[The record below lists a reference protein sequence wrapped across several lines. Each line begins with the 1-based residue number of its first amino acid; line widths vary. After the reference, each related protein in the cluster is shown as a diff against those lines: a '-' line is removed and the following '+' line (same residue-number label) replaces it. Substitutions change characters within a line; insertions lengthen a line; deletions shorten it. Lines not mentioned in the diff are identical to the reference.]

1 MTKIN
6 FKIILIQ
13 FIGCIFLIQGIQNLY
28 FATQTEKF
36 YCYIEYFKN
45 PKCECYQRL
54 GLNGI
59 VGEFMSDVYL
69 WFFYGFVI
77 GIILIF
83 IINWKKNR
91 HPLNS
96 ILLFFLLFC
105 LFLIR
110 FFRNEYVSLMFRQ
123 VGELFTQDFGVQNII
138 GGITYTLIGS
148 LVLWKSYRIETA
160 KISTTHNS

>member
-1 MTKIN
+1 MDKIN
-6 FKIILIQ
+6 FKLILIQ

-36 YCYIEYFKN
+36 NCYIEYFKN

-54 GLNGI
+54 GLNEI
-59 VGEFMSDVYL
+59 MGEFMSDIYL
-69 WFFYGFVI
+69 WFFYGFII
-77 GIILIF
+77 GIIVTC

-96 ILLFFLLFC
+96 VLLFVLLFI
-105 LFLIR
+105 LFPIH
-110 FFRNEYVSLMFRQ
+110 FFRNKYVSQIFRQ
-123 VGELFTQDFGVQNII
+123 LGELFTQDFGIQNII

-148 LVLWKSYRIETA
+148 LLLRKSYRI
-160 KISTTHNS
+160 

>member
-1 MTKIN
+1 MDKIN
-6 FKIILIQ
+6 FKVILIQ

-36 YCYIEYFKN
+36 NCYIEYFKN

-54 GLNGI
+54 GLSEI
-59 VGEFMSDVYL
+59 MGEFMSDIYL
-69 WFFYGFVI
+69 WFFYGFII
-77 GIILIF
+77 GIIVTG

-96 ILLFFLLFC
+96 VLLFVLLFI
-105 LFLIR
+105 LFTIH
-110 FFRNEYVSLMFRQ
+110 FFRNEYVRRIFRQ
-123 VGELFTQDFGVQNII
+123 LGELFTQDFGIQNII

-148 LVLWKSYRIETA
+148 LLMRKSYRI
-160 KISTTHNS
+160 

>member
-6 FKIILIQ
+6 LKIILTQ

-36 YCYIEYFKN
+36 YCYIKYFKN
-45 PKCECYQRL
+45 PKCECYQRM

-83 IINWKKNR
+83 IINWRKNR
-91 HPLNS
+91 HLLNS
-96 ILLFFLLFC
+96 ILLFVLLFC
-105 LFLIR
+105 LFLSR
-110 FFRNEYVSLMFRQ
+110 FFRNEYVGLIFRQ
-123 VGELFTQDFGVQNII
+123 FGNIFTQDFGVQNII

-148 LVLWKSYRIETA
+148 LILWKSYRMKTD
-160 KISTTHNS
+160 K

>member
-6 FKIILIQ
+6 FKILLIQ
-13 FIGCIFLIQGIQNLY
+13 FIGCIFFIQGIQNLY

-45 PKCECYQRL
+45 PKCECYQKL
-54 GLNGI
+54 GLNEIGA
-59 VGEFMSDVYL
+59 EFLSNVYL
-69 WFFYGFVI
+69 WFFYGFIV
-77 GIILIF
+77 GIIIVS

-96 ILLFFLLFC
+96 ILLFILLFI
-105 LFLIR
+105 LFPIH

-123 VGELFTQDFGVQNII
+123 IGELFTQDFKVQNII
-138 GGITYTLIGS
+138 GGVTYTLIGS
-148 LVLWKSYRIETA
+148 SLLRKSYRI
-160 KISTTHNS
+160 

>member
-6 FKIILIQ
+6 FKIILVQ

-45 PKCECYQRL
+45 PKCQCYQRL

-77 GIILIF
+77 GIILII

-96 ILLFFLLFC
+96 ILLFVLLFI
-105 LFLIR
+105 LFPIR

-123 VGELFTQDFGVQNII
+123 IGELFTPDFKVQNII

-148 LVLWKSYRIETA
+148 LILWKSYRI
-160 KISTTHNS
+160 KIA

>member
-6 FKIILIQ
+6 IKIILVQ

-54 GLNGI
+54 GLNEIGA
-59 VGEFMSDVYL
+59 EFMSNVYL
-69 WFFYGFVI
+69 WFFYGFII
-77 GIILIF
+77 GIFITC

-96 ILLFFLLFC
+96 ILLFVLLFI
-105 LFLIR
+105 LFPIR

-123 VGELFTQDFGVQNII
+123 FGNIFTQDFGIQNII

-148 LVLWKSYRIETA
+148 LILWKSYRILT
-160 KISTTHNS
+160 S

>member
-6 FKIILIQ
+6 FKIIFIQ
-13 FIGCIFLIQGIQNLY
+13 FIGCIFLIQGIQNVY

-69 WFFYGFVI
+69 WFFYGFII

-91 HPLNS
+91 HILNS
-96 ILLFFLLFC
+96 ILLIVLLFS
-105 LFLIR
+105 LFLIH
-110 FFRNEYVSLMFRQ
+110 FFRNEYVSLIFGQ
-123 VGELFTQDFGVQNII
+123 LGKIFTKDFGIQNII

-148 LVLWKSYRIETA
+148 LFLWKSYRIKTA
-160 KISTTHNS
+160 